1 MGKRRKSNGLLF
13 LVMSLFLVL
22 FSSVTVN
29 AAAKYTLLMEKNTTA
44 ICYAQLG
51 TTTNFVMKQNGKVVA
66 NSKFKWTS
74 SDTSIATVN
83 SKGVLTPKKN
93 GVTTVNVTL
102 KADSSKYRKVKVYV
116 YKKVV
121 KRSFSNVSCSS
132 IVLNKGNTKTLKI
145 SVKGKLRTVYT
156 SSDSS
161 IVSVD
166 QNGKITAKKNGTAT
180 IKYVTIGTNY
190 NYAQVNVTV
199 GKKVTKIT
207 TGVTDDTVR
216 IVKGKTYQVKPVVS
230 PTSATIKT
238 LSYSIADTSVAKVS
252 SKGMITAKKVGTTIL
267 TIKATDGTGKYTRLR
282 VVVQSSS
289 KATAGTSQT
298 IAHRGLSSQ
307 APENTLPAFE
317 LAGKYGFDAAE
328 CDVRV
333 TKDGELV
340 VMHDASLLRMCGV
353 DVNVSELTLEQLKK
367 YPIINGSNASK
378 YTNNYIP
385 TLDEYIA
392 CCNKYMMTPIVEI
405 KDKTMTTAALEKL
418 YASISKSYKAPAV
431 ISFYRVGLK
440 WLRNKD
446 ATLELYNVAWE
457 ATDDEL
463 TFCKKYR
470 TGMSVDYRKLTT
482 TRMNEILEQGIKLAV
497 WTVNDKS
504 TLTYYKNAG
513 VTYVTTEYFYS

>member
-1 MGKRRKSNGLLF
+1 MGKKKI
-13 LVMSLFLVL
+13 SLFFILSMLLVF
-22 FSSVTVN
+22 FSSITVM
-29 AAAKYTLLMEKNTTA
+29 AASDFRFSLEPTTTA
-44 ICYAQLG
+44 VSYVKAG
-51 TTTNFVMKQNGKVVA
+51 TTRNYVAKKDGKVVSA
-66 NSKFKWTS
+66 SKLKWTS
-74 SDTSIATVN
+74 SDTSIASVN
-83 SKGVLTPKKN
+83 SKGVLAAKKN
-93 GVTTVNVTL
+93 GVVTIEVSL
-102 KADSSKYRKVKVYV
+102 KSDSRVYRKINIYV
-116 YKKVV
+116 YKKSV
-121 KRSFSNVSCSS
+121 KRSFTNVSEST
-132 IVLNKGNTKTLKI
+132 IVLNKGNSKTLKP
-145 SVKGKLRTVYT
+145 SVKARFRTVYK

-180 IKYVTIGTNY
+180 ITYITVGTYY
-190 NYAQVNVTV
+190 NVAKVNVIV
-199 GKKVTKIT
+199 GKKVTKIA
-207 TGVTDDTVR
+207 TGETNDTLR
-216 IVKGKTYQVKPVVS
+216 MIKGKTYQVNPVVS
-230 PTSATIKT
+230 PTTATIQKV
-238 LSYSIADTSVAKVS
+238 SYSIADTSVAKVS
-252 SKGMITAKKVGTTIL
+252 SKGVITAKKVGTTVL

-289 KATAGTSQT
+289 RASLGTSQI
-298 IAHRGLSSQ
+298 IAHRGLRSQ

-317 LAGKYGFDAAE
+317 LAGQYGFDAAE

-340 VMHDASLLRMCGV
+340 LMHDESLLRMCGI
-353 DVNVSELTLEQLKK
+353 DVKVSELTLAELKK
-367 YPIINGSNASK
+367 YPIISGSNASK
-378 YTNNYIP
+378 YKNNYIP

-392 CCNKYMMTPIVEI
+392 CCNQYMMTPIIEL
-405 KDKTMTTAALEKL
+405 KDKTMTTTALEKL

-431 ISFYRVGLK
+431 ISFYRAGLK

-446 ATLELYNVAWE
+446 ASLELYNVAWE

-463 TFCKKYR
+463 TFCKKYN

-482 TRMNEILEQGIKLAV
+482 ARMNKILKQGIKLAV